1 MKFVTCLALM
11 LPLAVALPAAA
22 QTTGPR
28 PATSRTASPAPN
40 PSALALY
47 LAGNAALGD
56 GRYDLA
62 ADYFSRAADLSS
74 GDARDTLREV
84 AFESAVQAGD
94 ITRAAQLAP
103 QNTTGSQIA
112 RQLGQLVVAVDALA
126 GSDPRKASTILSG
139 SAIGQPFRATALMLR
154 PWAAAAAG
162 DKNPAIPEAPARSD
176 ALTRLFM
183 SYNRAMLLEFGGHAD
198 LADPAYKD
206 LIDRAPEIQEFLF
219 SYAAFLERQ
228 GRSADALKIYDD
240 VLKADPEN
248 IRASQGHDR
257 AGHKRPAPPALTAKV
272 GAAQALVSQGS
283 AALSQNDPDG
293 ALDYFWLALRLDPR
307 RSDALFAAAS
317 IQAGAGSTVLARAN
331 FEKIPKDAPEYVDA
345 RISIAESWLSDHATD
360 RALATARETV
370 SKAPRDL
377 NAKQSLAGL
386 LSVAGKPDEA
396 VRVLSEVITAKGDD
410 AGWNLYFAR
419 ATAYNDM
426 NDWKNAEADLKKAL
440 AISPDQPEVMNYLGY
455 VWADRGE
462 RLPEALAMLQKA
474 ARAKPQEGAIIDS
487 LGWVYYR
494 MGDYPRAIEN
504 LEKAV
509 ELDAADPSVNDHLGD
524 AYMGAGRGLE
534 ALYQW
539 QRVLTLHPEDK
550 LKASVTTKIAAEQA
564 ASNVARAS
572 EPAPVT
578 P

>member
-1 MKFVTCLALM
+1 MKFVPCLALM
-11 LPLAVALPAAA
+11 LPLAVAMPAMA

-28 PATSRTASPAPN
+28 PATSRAASPAPN

-47 LAGNAALGD
+47 LAGNAAMGD

-62 ADYFSRAADLSS
+62 EDYFSRAADLSS
-74 GDARDTLREV
+74 GDARDTLRED

-94 ITRAAQLAP
+94 IVRAAQLAP

-112 RQLGQLVVAVDALA
+112 RQLGQLVIAVDAMA
-126 GSDPRKASTILSG
+126 GSDPHKALTILSG
-139 SAIGQPFRATALMLR
+139 TGVGQPFRTPALMLR
-154 PWAAAAAG
+154 PWAAAAGG
-162 DKNPAIPEAPARSD
+162 DKNPQIPEAPPRSD

-183 SYNRAMLLEFGGHAD
+183 SYNRAMLLDFGGHAD
-198 LADPAYKD
+198 LAEPAYKD
-206 LIDRAPEIQEFLF
+206 LITRAPEILEFQF

-228 GRSADALKIYDD
+228 GRGPDALKIYDD
-240 VLKADPEN
+240 ILKGEDDN
-248 IRASQGHDR
+248 VRAAQGHDR
-257 AGHKRPAPPALTAKV
+257 VTHKRPAPPALTAKT
-272 GAAQALVSQGS
+272 GAAQALISSGS
-283 AALSQNDPDG
+283 SALTQNDTD
-293 ALDYFWLALRLDPR
+293 AAMSFFWLALRLDPR

-317 IQAGAGSTVLARAN
+317 IQAGSGATVSARAN
-331 FEKIPKDAPEYVDA
+331 FDKIPKDAPEYVDA
-345 RISIAESWLSDHATD
+345 RISVAESWLTEHATD
-360 RALATARETV
+360 RALATARETA
-370 SKAPRDL
+370 SKAPNDL
-377 NAKQSLAGL
+377 NAKQSLAGF
-386 LSVAGKPDEA
+386 LSVAGKPQEA
-396 VRVLSEVITAKGDD
+396 VRVLSEVITTKGVD
-410 AGWNLYFAR
+410 ATWNLYFAR

-426 NDWKNAEADLKKAL
+426 DDWTSAEKDLNKAL
-440 AISPDQPEVMNYLGY
+440 SLSPDQPEVMNYLGY
-455 VWADRGE
+455 MWADRGE
-462 RLPEALAMLQKA
+462 HLPQALDMLQRA

-487 LGWVYYR
+487 LGWVYFK

-524 AYMGAGRGLE
+524 AYLGAGRGLE

-550 LKASVTTKIAAEQA
+550 LKAAVTQKISREQA
-564 ASNVARAS
+564 SPTVARAS